1 MWHLPDDEFVRAFPT
16 LPRVF
21 HLKEKHPFPRE
32 DRVVFYEHDHTYV
45 VDGAL
50 VPRSV
55 TSLLHE
61 YSTPFE
67 ASRAL
72 ACMKRGAEWDAKR
85 EAMEKQGLGTSDEE
99 ITERWRRSGETQS
112 KRGQLLHHHAELL
125 LNGVEVEEPHSPE
138 FKQVRAVYHALLL
151 RGLTP
156 HRTEL
161 CIFHSGLRVAGQIDA
176 LFLDRDW
183 KLVIVDWKR
192 VLHLNTDNWRG
203 SLRYPFD
210 HLPDS
215 NYWMYALQVN
225 LYKYIIETEYRLFV
239 SGMYLAVVHPELSS
253 PRLIQVPNLDAEMHA
268 LQEYEIEQ
276 GRAVNSAASL
286 EPFSL

>member
-1 MWHLPDDEFVRAFPT
+1 MWHLQDDEFVRAFPT

-32 DRVVFYEHDHTYV
+32 DRVVFYEHDHKYF
-45 VDGAL
+45 VDGVL

-55 TSLLHE
+55 TGLLHE
-61 YSTPFE
+61 YATPFD

-72 ACMKRGAEWDAKR
+72 ACMRRGREWEAKR
-85 EAMEKQGLGTSDEE
+85 EAMEQQGLGTSDEE
-99 ITERWRRSGETQS
+99 ITERWRRNGETQS

-125 LNGVEVEEPHSPE
+125 LNGVEVEEPHTPE
-138 FKQVRAVYHALLL
+138 FKHVRAVYHALLL

-161 CIFHSGLRVAGQIDA
+161 CIYHCGLRVAGQIDA

-192 VLHLNTDNWRG
+192 VHNLRTAGFNP
-203 SLRYPFD
+203 LRYPLD
-210 HLPDS
+210 HLPDT

-225 LYKYIIETEYRLFV
+225 LYRYILETEYRLCV

-253 PRLIQVPNLDAEMHA
+253 PRLIEVPRLEQEMHA

-276 GRAVNSAASL
+276 GRAVNSAARLDSL
-286 EPFSL
+286 FSL